1 MIVIC
6 AVFVK
11 SCFHV
16 CDECLLN
23 VWTVI
28 RVYILWRKHLRSHR
42 HRRFLKKTNVL
53 LFVWL
58 FLVSYSKISAW
69 ASWIFLRLGCS
80 LIFSNYCRSFVLVY
94 WGVLGNRC
102 KFLVRVLF
110 LTPLPPGNTE
120 TQWWHV
126 FFFERWAL
134 FLRNFVYA
142 RFWISLIHI
151 SGKRKQ
157 VSLLKSSLLLAS
169 LTLVLFY
176 VI

>member
-1 MIVIC
+1 MWNLAFIDIC
-6 AVFVK
+6 TCMWWMFIKCVN
-11 SCFHV
+11 CYP
-16 CDECLLN
+16 C
-23 VWTVI
+23 
-28 RVYILWRKHLRSHR
+28 VYSVEKHLRSHR
-42 HRRFLKKTNVL
+42 HRYCLVRRFLKKTNVL

-69 ASWIFLRLGCS
+69 ASWIFCS
-80 LIFSNYCRSFVLVY
+80 LIFSNFCRYFVLVY

-151 SGKRKQ
+151 SEKRKQ